1 MTAVTIPFNIEILYP
16 DQKALMYIKPV
27 TVLDIFQGSSKNF
40 HEDGL
45 FSQSIFGRVGES
57 VRNKR
62 FSYIDIKLHVFH
74 PLLYKAIVSISPLYG
89 DIMNKKAYAEWDDST
104 KNFIKT
110 DQLSGDTGFAFFV
123 KHWKDIEWK
132 RTGSNKRENNIFL
145 IEKYKNVALT
155 NKIIVL
161 PAGLRDYE
169 IDETGKETEDEFNS
183 LYRSLL
189 NNSSIIHEKLI
200 TEDTITS
207 YDNVRM
213 SLQRTFNEIYDK
225 IESMLA
231 GKSKLILGKWTKR
244 AIFNGTRNV
253 ITSANVACEELFSNA
268 AVGVNDTIVGLFQY
282 MKAILPVAKFH
293 IKNGFLNE
301 VFPGPSAPALLVNK
315 KSLEAEQARISPN
328 YYDDWMTDEGL
339 DNTINLFGDEGN
351 RSKVL
356 EIEGKY
362 LGLIYKGEI
371 DGKKVFKLFHDIK
384 NLPSHLD
391 KKDVHPLK
399 FVELLYCSLYHI
411 SRKYP
416 ALVTRY
422 PITGHG
428 SIYPSLVY
436 LKPTIHSEIRY
447 PLNENWEFD
456 EYKPPAYNFPIGEIY
471 YNALSPHPSKLA
483 KMGADFDGDTCSF
496 NVLYSDE
503 SIQEIDNLFNSKT
516 FYIGTDGKIS
526 FSVNVDTVKY
536 LMKTLT
542 GDPVEILD

>member
-1 MTAVTIPFNIEILYP
+1 ME
-16 DQKALMYIKPV
+16 
-27 TVLDIFQGSSKNF
+27 
-40 HEDGL
+40 E
-45 FSQSIFGRVGES
+45 E
-57 VRNKR
+57 
-62 FSYIDIKLHVFH
+62 
-74 PLLYKAIVSISPLYG
+74 
-89 DIMNKKAYAEWDDST
+89 
-104 KNFIKT
+104 
-110 DQLSGDTGFAFFV
+110 
-123 KHWKDIEWK
+123 
-132 RTGSNKRENNIFL
+132 
-145 IEKYKNVALT
+145 
-155 NKIIVL
+155 KIIETL
-161 PAGLRDYE
+161 KELTRWRGLNVEIRDYE

-207 YDNVRM
+207 YDNVRI

-301 VFPGPSAPALLVNK
+301 VFPGPSTPVLLVNK
-315 KSLEAEQARISPN
+315 KTLEAEQARISPN

-356 EIEGKY
+356 EIEGRY

-384 NLPSHLD
+384 DLPSHLD
-391 KKDVHPLK
+391 KKDVYPLK

-447 PLNENWEFD
+447 PLNENWEID
-456 EYKPPAYNFPIGEIY
+456 EYKSPAYNFPIGEIY